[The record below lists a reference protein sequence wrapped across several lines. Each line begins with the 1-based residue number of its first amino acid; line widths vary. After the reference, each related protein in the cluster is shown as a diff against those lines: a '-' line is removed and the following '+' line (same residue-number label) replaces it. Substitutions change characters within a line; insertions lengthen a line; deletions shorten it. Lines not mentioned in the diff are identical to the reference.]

1 MYLVIC
7 VHHMPTTN
15 QLCNDLV
22 GDLVHPLL
30 LKSDC
35 LLEASFREG
44 FHQRYMVAA
53 VGSVSQTRS
62 RSENRLAV

>member
-7 VHHMPTTN
+7 VHHMPTTY
-15 QLCNDLV
+15 QLCNHLV

-35 LLEASFREG
+35 AKLLLEASFREG
-44 FHQRYMVAA
+44 SHQRYNVCVHA
-53 VGSVSQTRS
+53 
-62 RSENRLAV
+62 